1 MLLLEIAI
9 AFTSLGFKSQFQSQF
24 QSQPDLLE
32 IAIAFTSLGFKSQ
45 FQIFS
50 SGPSGAVFDSAIVSA
65 ERKGRCIVASAERQI
80 VNTFSVHLKR

>member
-32 IAIAFTSLGFKSQ
+32 IIAFTSLGFKSQ

-80 VNTFSVHLKR
+80 VNTFSVDLKR